1 MGTSDST
8 VRYSKSKMGTP
19 VLHYQGYAYLR
30 NVKWHRHKSSPI
42 ADEEKVL
49 WVCREKNK
57 KQSFIGKRC
66 TGYIYTVRGEVT
78 GQVRE
83 HNHQP
88 PDVAPIVKSDENR
101 LVSPLFF

>member
-1 MGTSDST
+1 MNS
-8 VRYSKSKMGTP
+8 
-19 VLHYQGYAYLR
+19 LEELGYAGLLPPDLIMVVVEQYDKTVTRL
-30 NVKWHRHKSSPI
+30 VSQ
-42 ADEEKVL
+42 ATD
-49 WVCREKNK
+49 
-57 KQSFIGKRC
+57 
-66 TGYIYTVRGEVT
+66 IYTVRGEVT